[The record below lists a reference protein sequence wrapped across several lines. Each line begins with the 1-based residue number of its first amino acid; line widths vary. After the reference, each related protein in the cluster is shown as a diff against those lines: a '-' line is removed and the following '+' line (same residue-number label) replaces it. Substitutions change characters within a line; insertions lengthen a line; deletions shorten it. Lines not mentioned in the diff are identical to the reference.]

1 MKHIPYNT
9 NLKTFSRKLRSN
21 QTLGETLLWMEL
33 QKRQVLGY
41 QFNRQ
46 KPLDKYIVDFYG
58 KQLQLVIEV
67 DGGSHH
73 FDKIRVKD
81 VERQRI
87 LEELGL
93 RFLRFSEMDVRK
105 KMDEVLW
112 KIEET
117 IKNLENVGV

>member
-9 NLKTFSRKLRSN
+9 DLKTFSRNLRSN

-33 QKRQVLGY
+33 QKRQVLDY

-46 KPLDKYIVDFYG
+46 KTLGDYIVDFYCR
-58 KQLQLVIEV
+58 QLQLVIEI

-73 FDKIRVKD
+73 FEEIMVKD

-87 LEELGL
+87 LEDLGMH
-93 RFLRFSEMDVRK
+93 FLRFSEMDVRK
-105 KMDEVLW
+105 KMDEVLM
-112 KIEET
+112 KIEGT
-117 IKNLENVGV
+117 IKNLESENV

>member
-9 NLKTFSRKLRSN
+9 DLKTFSRNLRSN

-33 QKRQVLGY
+33 QKRQVFGY

-46 KPLDKYIVDFYG
+46 KPLGDYIVDFYCR
-58 KQLQLVIEV
+58 QLQLVIEI

-73 FDKIRVKD
+73 FEEIVVKD

-87 LEELGL
+87 LEDLGMH
-93 RFLRFSEMDVRK
+93 FLRLSEMDVRK
-105 KMDEVLW
+105 KMDEVLM
-112 KIEET
+112 KIEGT
-117 IKNLENVGV
+117 IKNLESENV